1 VVEIAANSFSFW
13 ARWSVQCPVKD
24 PSQDARTFLI
34 YLLTGVI
41 HLLTGDC
48 VNLIGAHQDG
58 QNGTHLRDILDAARI
73 GCIE

>member
-1 VVEIAANSFSFW
+1 M
-13 ARWSVQCPVKD
+13 KD

-58 QNGTHLRDILDAARI
+58 QNGTHLSDILDAARI